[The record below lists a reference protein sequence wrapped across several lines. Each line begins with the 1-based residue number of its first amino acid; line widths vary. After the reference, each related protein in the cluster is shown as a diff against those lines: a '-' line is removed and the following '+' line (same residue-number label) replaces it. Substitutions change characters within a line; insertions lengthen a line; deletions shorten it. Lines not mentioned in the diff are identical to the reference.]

1 MLSPITINGP
11 TKAQCRRI
19 ARQRRGMKL
28 LRVWVPDTKSAAF
41 AAQAAE
47 QAARLRGR
55 PEETEA

>member
-1 MLSPITINGP
+1 
-11 TKAQCRRI
+11 
-19 ARQRRGMKL
+19 MKL